1 VSRTENR
8 GVVAAICCSPN
19 GEYLGSSVL
28 ACPDISDPATLKA
41 VACREALSL
50 APDLC
55 ITKSVIATDC
65 LEVINSLKHR
75 SLLRYVSVL
84 R

>member
-41 VACREALSL
+41 VACREALSM

-55 ITKSVIATDC
+55 ITKSVIAIDC